1 MTTLKEL
8 THELHVEA
16 EAHPFTQDLLSG
28 QVLIGAYATLLAN
41 QLVAYTNLE
50 HLCLQRQLFVG
61 IEDICRSDNIL
72 QDIIELNRPVQIL
85 PSTKRFVEHIK
96 QCSDLE
102 LLAHVYVKHMGDLY
116 GGQILKQKVPGC
128 GSMYDFENRKILI
141 EKFREKLDITMA
153 EEAKIG
159 FRMTLD
165 LFTEIY
171 NEYYI

>member
-1 MTTLKEL
+1 MSTLKEL

-28 QVLIGAYATLLAN
+28 TVLVSAYATLLAN
-41 QLVAYTNLE
+41 QLIAYTTLE
-50 HLCLQRQLFVG
+50 NLCLQRQLLVG
-61 IEDICRSDNIL
+61 IEPICRSELIL
-72 QDIIELNRPVQIL
+72 QDVLELNKPVHIL
-85 PSTKRFVEHIK
+85 PSTKKYLKHIK

-102 LLAHVYVKHMGDLY
+102 LLAHMYVKHMGDLY

-128 GSMYDFENRKILI
+128 GSMYDFENRKMLI
-141 EKFREKLDITMA
+141 EKFREKLDISMA
-153 EEAKIG
+153 DEAKIS